1 MAETNIAT
9 EKPFVWHSRIRFVDT
24 DASRRIHYTAMLRHF
39 EAAEHEFL
47 SHIGCAYP
55 QISSREVDF
64 PRVHVEVDFQS
75 GTKYNDL
82 LAIEVWIERIGGSSF
97 TFALRASVD
106 GTQAASGRIV
116 VVAMS
121 PATKKSVPLP
131 AGLAESLRP
140 HLRPT

>member
-97 TFALRASVD
+97 TFALRASVE
-106 GTQAASGRIV
+106 GRPAASGRIV
-116 VVAMS
+116 GGGRGPPAQETG
-121 PATKKSVPLP
+121 PATSRV
-131 AGLAESLRP
+131 
-140 HLRPT
+140 